1 MARGVAHELIF
12 HWEKLSEHRESM
24 CLSPVFSNFLSKID
38 NIWNYYSFTLVLWTT
53 NTMLDVQVSWCI
65 VNAFTQLWYSCI
77 YLIRSFQKL
86 RNMFQVV
93 IFTLLFPPMLN
104 NYGNWCSPTMWQHVL
119 IRLLCL
125 FKLPTNIVPGKKT
138 FTLHA
143 LKLCTCSN
151 FHSCSNFIH
160 LYMWRPRFC
169 PFCTISHVRGFYQK
183 RKVLLTYEHIMSAIF
198 IRTYC
203 MRLCVYERPYHVHN
217 RTSFWIQIPFS
228 SVAIW
233 NCFWDFMSKY
243 FVCRIW
249 CLEFHA
255 MDARSY

>member
-12 HWEKLSEHRESM
+12 HWEKLSEHRGSM
-24 CLSPVFSNFLSKID
+24 CLSPFFSNFLSKID

-65 VNAFTQLWYSCI
+65 VNAFTQLWFSCI

-125 FKLPTNIVPGKKT
+125 FKLPTNIVPKKIQT

-143 LKLCTCSN
+143 LKVCACSS
-151 FHSCSNFIH
+151 FHMHDADATVHFAYTWIPPK
-160 LYMWRPRFC
+160 L
-169 PFCTISHVRGFYQK
+169 
-183 RKVLLTYEHIMSAIF
+183 LLTRTHNVSLYDVHIACVCVHVCVHVHIMSVPNIF
-198 IRTYC
+198 
-203 MRLCVYERPYHVHN
+203 
-217 RTSFWIQIPFS
+217 
-228 SVAIW
+228 
-233 NCFWDFMSKY
+233 SK
-243 FVCRIW
+243 
-249 CLEFHA
+249 
-255 MDARSY
+255 

>member
-104 NYGNWCSPTMWQHVL
+104 NYGNWCSPTMWQHDSSL
-119 IRLLCL
+119 MSIQAANKHCSEKNTNFYITCIKSLCM
-125 FKLPTNIVPGKKT
+125 FQFSYAWCWCYGPFRIYVNPTKIVANT
-138 FTLHA
+138 NT
-143 LKLCTCSN
+143 
-151 FHSCSNFIH
+151 
-160 LYMWRPRFC
+160 
-169 PFCTISHVRGFYQK
+169 
-183 RKVLLTYEHIMSAIF
+183 
-198 IRTYC
+198 
-203 MRLCVYERPYHVHN
+203 
-217 RTSFWIQIPFS
+217 
-228 SVAIW
+228 
-233 NCFWDFMSKY
+233 
-243 FVCRIW
+243 
-249 CLEFHA
+249 
-255 MDARSY
+255 